1 MKRYETFSVSDL
13 VGIIADAMKL
23 DDEYCRPELV
33 PERDK
38 NEMGDCTRDC
48 RLCIR
53 EWLTEEMD
61 EDTKTESG
69 LITEE

>member
-1 MKRYETFSVSDL
+1 MKRYETFSVDDL
-13 VGIIADAMKL
+13 VGIITDAMKL
-23 DDEYCRPELV
+23 DGEFCRPELV
-33 PERDK
+33 PARDK

-48 RLCIR
+48 RLCMK

-61 EDTKTESG
+61 EENKTVSG